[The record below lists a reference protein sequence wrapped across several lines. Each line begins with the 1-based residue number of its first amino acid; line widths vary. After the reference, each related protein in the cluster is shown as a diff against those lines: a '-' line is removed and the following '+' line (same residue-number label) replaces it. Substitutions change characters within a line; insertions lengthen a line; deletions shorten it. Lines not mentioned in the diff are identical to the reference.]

1 MASVYGLYKRIMKHD
16 LKAIDKIESLEQAKD
31 ILKMVIETDINIYD
45 GQGIMHQMFTKK
57 RQVIALQECSFC
69 MIVES
74 NGKMECTK
82 NRYGSK
88 TIESCE
94 GYNFEEVKLSDIS
107 VFESVFDIQK
117 KYYGKNICLLL
128 DQ

>member
-1 MASVYGLYKRIMKHD
+1 
-16 LKAIDKIESLEQAKD
+16 
-31 ILKMVIETDINIYD
+31 
-45 GQGIMHQMFTKK
+45 
-57 RQVIALQECSFC
+57 
-69 MIVES
+69 
-74 NGKMECTK
+74 MECTK